1 MENKNIVELIE
12 NGEINETHLFDFIT
26 TYRNLVKLDILSETN
41 FNEDL
46 TKLGVEIKGDNVYSF
61 NGDSTYE
68 LP

>member
-12 NGEINETHLFDFIT
+12 NGEINETHLIDFIT